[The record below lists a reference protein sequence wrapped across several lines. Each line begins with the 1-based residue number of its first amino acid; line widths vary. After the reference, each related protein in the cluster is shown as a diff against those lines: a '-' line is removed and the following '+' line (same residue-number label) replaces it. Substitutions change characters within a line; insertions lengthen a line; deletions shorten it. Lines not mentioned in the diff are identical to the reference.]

1 MTPCVFVK
9 SQDDMSL
16 HASHVELKSVHASR
30 VELKSVH
37 ARHVELKSVHA
48 SRVEERACHCH
59 YVTRLTPRPNPDI
72 RLVSENREP
81 TLGLAGETSHKSN
94 TKGGNVFPWSGSHGL
109 AQVAGCG

>member
-9 SQDDMSL
+9 SQDDDMSLHSSVLKSL
-16 HASHVELKSVHASR
+16 HASR
-30 VELKSVH
+30 F
-37 ARHVELKSVHA
+37 ELKSVHA

-72 RLVSENREP
+72 RLVSENRGP

-94 TKGGNVFPWSGSHGL
+94 TKGGNVFP
-109 AQVAGCG
+109 

>member
-9 SQDDMSL
+9 SQDDDMSL
-16 HASHVELKSVHASR
+16 HSSR

-48 SRVEERACHCH
+48 SRVEERACNCH

-72 RLVSENREP
+72 RLVSEKTGDRR
-81 TLGLAGETSHKSN
+81 
-94 TKGGNVFPWSGSHGL
+94 
-109 AQVAGCG
+109 